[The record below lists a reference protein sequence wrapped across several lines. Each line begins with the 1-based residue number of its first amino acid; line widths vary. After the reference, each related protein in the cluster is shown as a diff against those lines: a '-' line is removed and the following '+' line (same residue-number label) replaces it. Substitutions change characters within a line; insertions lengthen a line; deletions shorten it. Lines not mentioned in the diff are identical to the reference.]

1 MNDALAC
8 LPLFASDREI
18 AIAVVGKEKASYYT
32 KAVIPMLERQGFPL
46 RDALHDGRPVPLVM
60 RFYERYWG
68 IVFGGAVGQPDGQE
82 NWSDQ
87 QRRRSDRK
95 PQLDLDARSRDA
107 LIFMAEHP
115 DVRSHLAVPN
125 ASTHTMKVLVDKG
138 ALKAGK
144 KDEQGDPTW
153 IVTEVGKEEAKRLG
167 HYYGGRSPTKRG

>member
-60 RFYERYWG
+60 RFYGRYWG
-68 IVFGGAVGQPDGQE
+68 IASDGAVGRPDGKE
-82 NWSDQ
+82 NLETWTGRH
-87 QRRRSDRK
+87 RRDEKK
-95 PQLDLDARSRDA
+95 PQLDLNARSRDA
-107 LIFMAEHP
+107 LVFMAGHP
-115 DVRSHLAVPN
+115 NVRSHLAVPN
-125 ASTHTMKVLVDKG
+125 AGAHTMKVLQEKG
-138 ALKAGK
+138 AIEAGK

-153 IVTEVGKEEAKRLG
+153 IVTAVGKEEAKRISL
-167 HYYGGRSPTKRG
+167 YFRGR